1 MDAGYQYWLIR
12 YVPNAIRGEFVNI
25 AVLVGMDGEDWA
37 LRTVSSFTRASRL
50 GGDARQARHWLDEL
64 RVAVDHANGT
74 GDLRRASP
82 LLERSRSRRFTEMSM
97 NSGIL
102 AHMAARLNNSVQISE
117 ARPVH
122 TQDAASAAERL
133 YRLLVHEIP
142 AVTRTRART
151 RLLEKIG
158 KEFAQIPGLDQDVV
172 QRNPR
177 IQIGMQVK
185 RFDLALGDDRVRQMT
200 QVVSFTRKDLDN
212 VNQEVSAWSHVV
224 NRLRGRG
231 GQLELGKS
239 GRLLRIDQDV
249 PIRVVHDEP
258 QTDDQRMQL
267 DIARE
272 SWRELGVQD
281 FTSAD
286 VHRFALEAR
295 RLVA

>member
-1 MDAGYQYWLIR
+1 MTGYQYWLIR
-12 YVPNAIRGEFVNI
+12 YVPNAVRGEFVNI
-25 AVLVGMDGEDWA
+25 GVLVGMDGKDWA
-37 LRTVSSFTRASRL
+37 LRTVDSFTRASRL
-50 GGDARQARHWLDEL
+50 GGDARQARHWLEEL
-64 RVAVDHANGT
+64 RLAVSHANGE
-74 GDLRRASP
+74 GDLNRISP
-82 LLERSRSRRFTEMSM
+82 LLERSRSRSFTEMSM
-97 NSGIL
+97 NSGIV

-122 TQDAASAAERL
+122 TLDAASAADRL
-133 YRLLVHEIP
+133 YRLLVRENP
-142 AVTRTRART
+142 TTTRTQART
-151 RLLEKIG
+151 RLLKRIG
-158 KEFAQIPGLDQDVV
+158 DEFAQIPELDRDIV

-185 RFDLALGDDRVRQMT
+185 RFDLALGEDRVRQMT
-200 QVVSFTRKDLDN
+200 QVVSFTRKDLEN

-231 GQLELGKS
+231 GQLEMGKS
-239 GRLLRIDQDV
+239 GRFLRIDQNV

-258 QTDDQRMQL
+258 QTNDQKMQL

-286 VHRFALEAR
+286 IHRFALEAR
-295 RLVA
+295 SLVA